1 MGLEGL
7 GCRGTGGR
15 RMRVGVQICLG
26 NICGPALRVGRIGGI
41 SLESRGFVHLSKV
54 TVQGF
59 RAAAALPLTVDFP
72 GRFSL
77 LLGANGAGK
86 TTVNDAIYWAH
97 RERFPRLQPPDAAVL
112 GPAPRQVEIEYQL
125 ASAPNP
131 EGALGDYLA
140 SVGLGA
146 PVWTRTLER
155 SLGRMRATDIDS
167 TVEGHELTRLVF
179 LPALRNPVDELS
191 RREANVLV
199 ELLRAEQKRNPAAG
213 TLQGVRRAAED
224 LLANLTVENL
234 VREVQERIAD
244 NLRTLT
250 SGVQEHYAFIGTQRV
265 DDRYL
270 ARVLELLVATTASM
284 TDARRLEA
292 SSLGYVNLLHIA
304 VTLAG
309 VPDPALQL
317 APSAPNAG
325 DTGASGTGADEAS
338 QPRVSPHVE
347 EDTPERAQARLD
359 AADAAAEEE
368 QDSFFP
374 SLFHATVLIEEPEAH
389 LHPQLQHGL
398 IRYLRASVAQRP
410 DLQVIVSTHAGDI
423 VAAAKP
429 NEMVVVRRDR
439 TAGVVSRLIAN
450 IPWDQAMGKKVR
462 RMTELHMDASRSGAL
477 FAERLVLVEGIT
489 EAALLRAFGRAW
501 AAGDTPKLA
510 FIDALSVVPI
520 GNRIGEWPV
529 HLLAQPGHE
538 LAAQVAILSDT
549 DNRPET
555 ASDPWPAPSPPA
567 WHATFADSTHVRWF
581 WSKPTL
587 EPTLVTGNEPLVTK
601 ALERIGEDL
610 GEEPTDVN
618 VDEFFN
624 KKSNRRLKGE
634 FAFELAAIAD
644 QHPDTVAVPGQLKAL
659 FDWLWE
665 GHAPEPVVAPADPAT
680 PVAEPITNGADDTD
694 GATGDRDGGA
704 DGGGED

>member
-1 MGLEGL
+1 M
-7 GCRGTGGR
+7 
-15 RMRVGVQICLG
+15 
-26 NICGPALRVGRIGGI
+26 
-41 SLESRGFVHLSKV
+41 HLSRV

-59 RAAAALPLTVDFP
+59 RAAATSQLTVEFP

-77 LLGANGAGK
+77 LVGANGAGK

-97 RERFPRLQPPDAAVL
+97 RERFPRLQPPDAVVL

-125 ASAPNP
+125 ASAPDP
-131 EGALGDYLA
+131 EGALGVYLS

-155 SLGRMRATDIDS
+155 SMGRVRATEIVS

-199 ELLRAEQKRNPAAG
+199 ELLRAQQRRNPAAG
-213 TLQGVRRAAED
+213 TLEGVRRTAED
-224 LLANLTVENL
+224 LLGNLTVENL

-250 SGVQEHYAFIGTQRV
+250 SGVQEHHAFIGTQRV

-270 ARVLELLVATTASM
+270 ARVLELLLATTASM

-309 VPDPALQL
+309 VPDPALNPT
-317 APSAPNAG
+317 AP
-325 DTGASGTGADEAS
+325 ASGTG
-338 QPRVSPHVE
+338 SPGDDDQGVQQQVPKQVV
-347 EDTPERAQARLD
+347 EDTPDDARARLD
-359 AADAAAEEE
+359 AAEAAAEEE
-368 QDSFFP
+368 QDSFYP
-374 SLFHATVLIEEPEAH
+374 EMFHATVLIEEPEAH

-423 VAAAKP
+423 IAAAKP
-429 NEMVVVRRDR
+429 SEMVVVRRDR
-439 TAGVVSRLIAN
+439 TEGVVSRLIAN
-450 IPWDQAMGKKVR
+450 IPWDVDTGRKVR
-462 RMTELHMDASRSGAL
+462 RMAELHMDASRSGAL

-501 AAGDTPKLA
+501 AAGDAAKLA
-510 FIDALSVVPI
+510 FVDALSVVPI

-529 HLLAQPGHE
+529 HLLAEPGHE

-549 DNRPET
+549 DNRPDMVG
-555 ASDPWPAPSPPA
+555 DPWPEPTPPD
-567 WHATFADSTHVRWF
+567 WHQIFANSTHVRWF

-587 EPTLVTGNEPLVTK
+587 EPTLVTGNESLV
-601 ALERIGEDL
+601 AEAMDRIKKDL
-610 GEEPTDVN
+610 GEEPSQVN
-618 VDEFFN
+618 VDTFFN
-624 KKSNRRLKGE
+624 KKSNRRFKGE
-634 FAFELAAIAD
+634 FAFELAALAD
-644 QHPDTVAVPGQLKAL
+644 ENPGTLVVPDQLVAL
-659 FDWLWE
+659 FNWLWE
-665 GHAPEPVVAPADPAT
+665 GHAPEPANPSVDPTA
-680 PVAEPITNGADDTD
+680 PVAEPVAGESAES
-694 GATGDRDGGA
+694 GESE
-704 DGGGED
+704 GGGGD